1 MSRGDARA
9 EVDPW
14 GSLVAAHDGAVVEF
28 DADAGLGVVEDIA
41 GRRYPFH
48 CTAIADGT
56 RSIGVGAAV
65 RFFVAPGHGGRL
77 EARDLTV

>member
-9 EVDPW
+9 EADPW
-14 GSLVAAHDGAVVEF
+14 GSLVAAHDGAVIEF

-56 RSIGVGAAV
+56 RSIEVGAAV
-65 RFFVAPGHGGRL
+65 RFSIA
-77 EARDLTV
+77 ARARRPPRGP